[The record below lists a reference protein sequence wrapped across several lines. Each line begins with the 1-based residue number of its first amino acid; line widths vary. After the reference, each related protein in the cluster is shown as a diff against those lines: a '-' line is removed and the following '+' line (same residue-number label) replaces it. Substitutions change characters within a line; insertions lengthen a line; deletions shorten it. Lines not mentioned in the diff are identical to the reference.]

1 MSRSIVL
8 ILSFLFVVCSGVQA
22 QTEMNCMISVSSP
35 GMNET
40 DREILRTLQSDL
52 YEFVNQRNWTDYQF
66 QPRERIEASISINV
80 SERIGG
86 DEYRATISI
95 QSRRPIFRTSYDS
108 PVFNHLDRDFQF
120 RYVENQPLDYADNVF
135 TSNLTSVIA
144 FYVYIIIGLD
154 FDTFSPFGGT
164 PYLEK
169 AQNIVNLAQNTP
181 ERGWKSFESQRNR
194 YWLVENLFNTTY
206 RSIRQAMYTYHRMG
220 FDTMTENLDLG
231 RAEVITALETLQRT
245 HRERPGSFL
254 MQIVMTTKSDELVN
268 LFTQAAPMDKTKA
281 ITILSEID
289 PSNSAKYRRIE
300 REDS

>member
-1 MSRSIVL
+1 
-8 ILSFLFVVCSGVQA
+8 
-22 QTEMNCMISVSSP
+22 MISVSSP

-40 DREILRTLQSDL
+40 DRNILRTLQSDL
-52 YEFVNQRNWTDYQF
+52 YEFVNQRSWTEYQF
-66 QPRERIEASISINV
+66 QTRERIEASISINV

-95 QSRRPIFRTSYDS
+95 QSRRPVYRTSYDT

-135 TSNLTSVIA
+135 TSNLTSVVA
-144 FYVYIIIGLD
+144 YYVYIIIGFD
-154 FDTFSPFGGT
+154 FDTFSPMGGN

-206 RSIRQAMYTYHRMG
+206 RGIRQAMYTYHRLG

-231 RAEVITALETLQRT
+231 RAEVINALETLQRT

-254 MQIVMTTKSDELVN
+254 MQIMMTTKSDELVN
-268 LFTQAAPMDKTKA
+268 LFSQASPMDKTKA

-300 REDS
+300 SAGS